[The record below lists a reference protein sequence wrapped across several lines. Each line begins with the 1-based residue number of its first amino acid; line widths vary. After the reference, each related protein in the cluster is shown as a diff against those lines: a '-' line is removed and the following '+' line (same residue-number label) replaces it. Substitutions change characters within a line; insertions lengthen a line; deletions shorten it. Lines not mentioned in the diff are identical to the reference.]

1 MLVETDEQAVP
12 RPEAT
17 VRATRAVARLARQVE
32 RALDGAGL
40 SLPQYRLLALLADS
54 PELASS
60 LAGLL
65 AVRPPSVTALVNG
78 LVRLGL
84 VERQV
89 ADHDRRCVSHR
100 LTDDGRAALTTADH
114 AVAERLTTLTGHLD
128 DDGAGAALD
137 GLERWADALDA
148 ARRLAADAHPHAH
161 AGAGATPA
169 VITRGVACAPR

>member
-17 VRATRAVARLARQVE
+17 VRATRAAARLARQVE
-32 RALDGAGL
+32 RALDDAGL
-40 SLPQYRLLALLADS
+40 SLPQYRLLALLTDS

-65 AVRPPSVTALVNG
+65 AVRPPSVTALVDG

-89 ADHDRRCVSHR
+89 AAHDRRCVSHR

-114 AVAERLTTLTGHLD
+114 AVTERLTTLTGHLD

-148 ARRLAADAHPHAH
+148 ARRLAAGAH
-161 AGAGATPA
+161 AGATPA
-169 VITRGVACAPR
+169 VVTTGAACAPR